1 LSETQQIETTADERT
16 KNQISMLEAA
26 LYVTG
31 KPLDVTVLGSILN
44 MRSEDKIRKL
54 AVALKEKYAQN
65 SGALEVLELSDGRYV
80 MQLKPGYSKSVKR
93 LATRQ
98 LLTPGPLKTLS
109 YVALRQPVAQSH
121 VVKVR
126 GNLAY
131 GHVKQLRDM
140 GLISEEKLG
149 RSKVLRTTPSFCDY
163 FNLSQDSRL
172 MKKQIQKIMD
182 DLKAAQPGGTQPNKP
197 SEAQTKTPAQEEASP
212 TTPAPEEASSATP
225 AQEETTSPTPS
236 EPASADSQ

>member
-1 LSETQQIETTADERT
+1 LSETQQVETSATERS
-16 KNQISMLEAA
+16 KNQISMIEAA

-31 KPLDVTVLGSILN
+31 KPLDVGILGSILN

-54 AVALKEKYAQN
+54 AAALKEKYAQG

-80 MQLKPGYSKSVKR
+80 MQLKPEYSKSVKR

-109 YVALRQPVAQSH
+109 YIALRQPVAQSH

-149 RSKVLRTTPSFCDY
+149 RSKVLTTTPSFCDY

-172 MKKQIQKIMD
+172 MKKQIQKIMED
-182 DLKAAQPGGTQPNKP
+182 VKSAQSGGTQPPQPQEAPSGNPPQAETNANVISP
-197 SEAQTKTPAQEEASP
+197 SETSANTK
-212 TTPAPEEASSATP
+212 
-225 AQEETTSPTPS
+225 
-236 EPASADSQ
+236 

>member
-1 LSETQQIETTADERT
+1 LFEGQQIETSQDERT
-16 KNQISMLEAA
+16 RSQISLIEAA

-31 KPLDVTVLGSILN
+31 KPLDIGVLGSILN
-44 MRSEDKIRKL
+44 LRSEEKIRRL
-54 AVALKEKYAQN
+54 AGALKEKYAHD

-80 MQLKPGYSKSVKR
+80 MQLKPEYSKSVKR

-109 YVALRQPVAQSH
+109 YIAMRQPVVQSH

-163 FNLSQDSRL
+163 FNLSQDTRL
-172 MKKQIQKIMD
+172 MKKQIQRIIEDMKS
-182 DLKAAQPGGTQPNKP
+182 TQSGESHAVK
-197 SEAQTKTPAQEEASP
+197 
-212 TTPAPEEASSATP
+212 PEEAQPSP
-225 AQEETTSPTPS
+225 PQEQTNTSTPS
-236 EPASADSQ
+236 EPSNVSSE

>member
-1 LSETQQIETTADERT
+1 LSETQQIETGPEERMR
-16 KNQISMLEAA
+16 NQISLIEAA

-31 KPLDVTVLGSILN
+31 KPLDLGVLGSILN
-44 MRSEDKIRKL
+44 LRSEEKIRKL
-54 AVALKEKYAQN
+54 AAALREKYAQH

-80 MQLKPGYSKSVKR
+80 MQLKPEYSKNVKR

-109 YVALRQPVAQSH
+109 YIALRQPVPQSH

-149 RSKVLRTTPSFCDY
+149 RSKLLRTTPSFCDY

-172 MKKQIQKIMD
+172 MKKQIQKMIE
-182 DLKAAQPGGTQPNKP
+182 DLKLAQSGASRPTQPQ
-197 SEAQTKTPAQEEASP
+197 EAQTSSTQEETNP
-212 TTPAPEEASSATP
+212 TTP
-225 AQEETTSPTPS
+225 S
-236 EPASADSQ
+236 ELSNVNSE

>member
-1 LSETQQIETTADERT
+1 MI
-16 KNQISMLEAA
+16 EAA

-31 KPLDVTVLGSILN
+31 KPLDISVLGSILN
-44 MRSEDKIRKL
+44 LRSEEKIRRL
-54 AVALKEKYAQN
+54 AGALKEKYAHD

-80 MQLKPGYSKSVKR
+80 MQLKPEYSKSVKR

-109 YVALRQPVAQSH
+109 YIALRQPVVQSH

-131 GHVKQLRDM
+131 GHVKQLQEM
-140 GLISEEKLG
+140 GLVSEEKLG
-149 RSKVLRTTPSFCDY
+149 RSKILRTTPSFCDY

-172 MKKQIQKIMD
+172 MKKQIQKMIEDMK
-182 DLKAAQPGGTQPNKP
+182 LTQSGESRAVKTE
-197 SEAQTKTPAQEEASP
+197 EAQQSPPQEQAN
-212 TTPAPEEASSATP
+212 
-225 AQEETTSPTPS
+225 TSTPS
-236 EPASADSQ
+236 EPSNVKSQ

>member
-1 LSETQQIETTADERT
+1 LI
-16 KNQISMLEAA
+16 EAA

-31 KPLDVTVLGSILN
+31 KPLDVGVLGSILN
-44 MRSEDKIRKL
+44 MRSEEKIRKL
-54 AVALKEKYAQN
+54 ATVLKEKYAQHP
-65 SGALEVLELSDGRYV
+65 GALEVLELSDGRYV
-80 MQLKPGYSKSVKR
+80 MQLKPGFSKSVKR

-109 YVALRQPVAQSH
+109 YIALRQPVPQSH

-149 RSKVLRTTPSFCDY
+149 RSKLLRTTASFCDY

-172 MKKQIQKIMD
+172 MKKQIQQIIEEMKS
-182 DLKAAQPGGTQPNKP
+182 AQSGATQSAQSHEVQASIPQ
-197 SEAQTKTPAQEEASP
+197 EAQTNTSQEEANPSG
-212 TTPAPEEASSATP
+212 S
-225 AQEETTSPTPS
+225 S
-236 EPASADSQ
+236 EPTNASNQ

>member
-1 LSETQQIETTADERT
+1 MSETSEPETGLDERT
-16 KNQISMLEAA
+16 RTQVSMIEAA

-31 KPLDVTVLGSILN
+31 KPLDVGVLGSVLN
-44 MRSEDKIRKL
+44 LRSEEKIRRL
-54 AVALKEKYAQN
+54 AAALKEKYAQN

-80 MQLKPGYSKSVKR
+80 MQLKPEYSKSVKR

-98 LLTPGPLKTLS
+98 LLTLGPLKTLS
-109 YVALRQPVAQSH
+109 YIALRQPVAQSH

-131 GHVKQLRDM
+131 GHVKVLRDM

-149 RSKVLRTTPSFCDY
+149 RSKLLRTTPSFSDY

-172 MKKQIQKIMD
+172 MKKQIQKIFE
-182 DLKAAQPGGTQPNKP
+182 DLKSSQHGGKQP
-197 SEAQTKTPAQEEASP
+197 SEQAILICGVESCPP
-212 TTPAPEEASSATP
+212 V
-225 AQEETTSPTPS
+225 
-236 EPASADSQ
+236 

>member
-1 LSETQQIETTADERT
+1 MCEIPQHTAPSDERT
-16 KNQISMLEAA
+16 KTQVSMIEAA

-31 KPLDVTVLGSILN
+31 KPLDVDVLGSVLN
-44 MRSEDKIRKL
+44 LRSDEKIRKL
-54 AVALKEKYAQN
+54 AAALKEKYAQS

-80 MQLKPGYSKSVKR
+80 MQLKPEYSKSVKR

-109 YVALRQPVAQSH
+109 YIALRQPVAQSH

-131 GHVKQLRDM
+131 GHVRVLRDM

-149 RSKVLRTTPSFCDY
+149 RSKLLRTTQSFSDY
-163 FNLSQDSRL
+163 FNLSQDSRQ
-172 MKKQIQKIMD
+172 MKKQIQKIIE
-182 DLKAAQPGGTQPNKP
+182 DLKSNQPGGKQQSGPEGVSSKP
-197 SEAQTKTPAQEEASP
+197 RQEEQNL
-212 TTPAPEEASSATP
+212 T
-225 AQEETTSPTPS
+225 QPS
-236 EPASADSQ
+236 EPPSVESH

>member
-1 LSETQQIETTADERT
+1 
-16 KNQISMLEAA
+16 MLIEAA

-31 KPLDVTVLGSILN
+31 KPLDVSVLGSILN
-44 MRSEDKIRKL
+44 MRSEEKIRKL
-54 AVALKEKYAQN
+54 ATVLKEKYAQHP
-65 SGALEVLELSDGRYV
+65 GALEVLELSDGRYV
-80 MQLKPGYSKSVKR
+80 MQLKPGFSKSVKR

-109 YVALRQPVAQSH
+109 YIALRQPVAQSH

-149 RSKVLRTTPSFCDY
+149 RSKILRTTASFCDY
-163 FNLSQDSRL
+163 FNLSQDSRQ
-172 MKKQIQKIMD
+172 MKKQIQQIIEEMKSVQSG
-182 DLKAAQPGGTQPNKP
+182 AAQPAQPHEAQASIP
-197 SEAQTKTPAQEEASP
+197 QEAQTNTS
-212 TTPAPEEASSATP
+212 
-225 AQEETTSPTPS
+225 QEETNPSGSS
-236 EPASADSQ
+236 EPTNVSSQ

>member
-1 LSETQQIETTADERT
+1 MSENIESETILDERT
-16 KNQISMLEAA
+16 RTQVSMIEAA

-31 KPLDVTVLGSILN
+31 KPLDVSVLGSVLN
-44 MRSEDKIRKL
+44 LRSEGKIRTL
-54 AVALKEKYAQN
+54 AAALKQKYAQN

-80 MQLKPGYSKSVKR
+80 MQLKPEYSKSVKR

-109 YVALRQPVAQSH
+109 YIALRQPVVQSH

-149 RSKVLRTTPSFCDY
+149 RSKVLRTTPSFSDY
-163 FNLSQDSRL
+163 FNLSQDSRI
-172 MKKQIQKIMD
+172 MKRQIQKIIEEV
-182 DLKAAQPGGTQPNKP
+182 KSSQVGAKQCGATEEVSSKP
-197 SEAQTKTPAQEEASP
+197 RQEERDLP
-212 TTPAPEEASSATP
+212 
-225 AQEETTSPTPS
+225 QLS
-236 EPASADSQ
+236 EPPSVASQ

>member
-1 LSETQQIETTADERT
+1 LSENQQIETGLDERT
-16 KNQISMLEAA
+16 KNQISLIEAA

-31 KPLDVTVLGSILN
+31 KPLDIGVLGSILSL
-44 MRSEDKIRKL
+44 RSEEKIRRL
-54 AVALKEKYAQN
+54 AGSLKEKYAHH

-80 MQLKPGYSKSVKR
+80 MQLKPEYSKSVKR

-109 YVALRQPVAQSH
+109 YIAIRQPVVQSH

-149 RSKVLRTTPSFCDY
+149 RSKVLRTTPGFCDY

-172 MKKQIQKIMD
+172 MKKQIQKMIEDMR
-182 DLKAAQPGGTQPNKP
+182 LAQSGESHAVEPG
-197 SEAQTKTPAQEEASP
+197 EAQTSSP
-212 TTPAPEEASSATP
+212 PEQTNTTL
-225 AQEETTSPTPS
+225 PS
-236 EPASADSQ
+236 ESSNVSSG

>member
-1 LSETQQIETTADERT
+1 LI
-16 KNQISMLEAA
+16 EAA

-31 KPLDVTVLGSILN
+31 KPLDVGVLGSILN
-44 MRSEDKIRKL
+44 MRSEEKIRRL
-54 AVALKEKYAQN
+54 ATVLKEKYAQHP
-65 SGALEVLELSDGRYV
+65 GALEVLELSDGRYV

-109 YVALRQPVAQSH
+109 YIALRQPVAQSH

-149 RSKVLRTTPSFCDY
+149 RSKILRTTASFCDY
-163 FNLSQDSRL
+163 FNLSQDSRQ
-172 MKKQIQKIMD
+172 MKKQIQQIIEEMKSVQSGAA
-182 DLKAAQPGGTQPNKP
+182 KPAQPHEAQASIPQ
-197 SEAQTKTPAQEEASP
+197 EAQTNTS
-212 TTPAPEEASSATP
+212 
-225 AQEETTSPTPS
+225 QEETNPSGSS
-236 EPASADSQ
+236 EPTNVSSQ

>member
-1 LSETQQIETTADERT
+1 LSETQQIEPSADERT
-16 KNQISMLEAA
+16 KNQVSLIEAA

-31 KPLDVTVLGSILN
+31 KPLDVGVLGSILN
-44 MRSEDKIRKL
+44 LRSEEKIRKL
-54 AVALKEKYAQN
+54 ATVLKEKYAQHP
-65 SGALEVLELSDGRYV
+65 GALEVLELSDGRYV
-80 MQLKPGYSKSVKR
+80 MQLRPGYSKSVKR

-109 YVALRQPVAQSH
+109 YIALRQPVAQSH

-149 RSKVLRTTPSFCDY
+149 RSKVLRTTASFCDY

-172 MKKQIQKIMD
+172 MKKQIQQIIEEMKSAQSG
-182 DLKAAQPGGTQPNKP
+182 AARSVQPREVQASMPQ
-197 SEAQTKTPAQEEASP
+197 EAQTNAPQEKTNPSESSEP
-212 TTPAPEEASSATP
+212 TNASS
-225 AQEETTSPTPS
+225 Q
-236 EPASADSQ
+236 

>member
-1 LSETQQIETTADERT
+1 MI
-16 KNQISMLEAA
+16 EAA

-31 KPLDVTVLGSILN
+31 KPLDVNVLGSVLN
-44 MRSEDKIRKL
+44 LRSDEKIRKL
-54 AVALKEKYAQN
+54 AAALKEKYAQI

-80 MQLKPGYSKSVKR
+80 MQLKPEYSKSVKR

-109 YVALRQPVAQSH
+109 YIALRQPVAQSH

-131 GHVKQLRDM
+131 GHVRVLRDM

-149 RSKVLRTTPSFCDY
+149 RSKLLRTTQSFSDY
-163 FNLSQDSRL
+163 FNLSQDSRQ
-172 MKKQIQKIMD
+172 MKKQIQKIIE
-182 DLKAAQPGGTQPNKP
+182 DLKSSQLGGKQQSGPEEVSSKP
-197 SEAQTKTPAQEEASP
+197 RQEEQNLP
-212 TTPAPEEASSATP
+212 
-225 AQEETTSPTPS
+225 QPS
-236 EPASADSQ
+236 EPPSVENR

>member
-1 LSETQQIETTADERT
+1 V
-16 KNQISMLEAA
+16 M
-26 LYVTG
+26 G
-31 KPLDVTVLGSILN
+31 KPLDIGVLGSILN
-44 MRSEDKIRKL
+44 LRSEEKIRRL
-54 AVALKEKYAQN
+54 AGALKEKYARD

-80 MQLKPGYSKSVKR
+80 MQLKPEYSKSVKR

-109 YVALRQPVAQSH
+109 YIAMRQPVVQSH

-172 MKKQIQKIMD
+172 MKKQIQKIIEDMKLTQSGESHSVKPD
-182 DLKAAQPGGTQPNKP
+182 EAQPSPPQ
-197 SEAQTKTPAQEEASP
+197 EQTN
-212 TTPAPEEASSATP
+212 TTPLEPSNVSS
-225 AQEETTSPTPS
+225 Q
-236 EPASADSQ
+236 

>member
-1 LSETQQIETTADERT
+1 LSETQQIEASADERT
-16 KNQISMLEAA
+16 KNQVMLIEAA

-31 KPLDVTVLGSILN
+31 KPLDVGVLGSILN
-44 MRSEDKIRKL
+44 MRSEEKIRKL
-54 AVALKEKYAQN
+54 ATVLKEKYAQHP
-65 SGALEVLELSDGRYV
+65 GALEVLELSDGRYV
-80 MQLKPGYSKSVKR
+80 MQLKPGFSKSVKR

-109 YVALRQPVAQSH
+109 YIALRQPVAQSH

-149 RSKVLRTTPSFCDY
+149 RSKVLRTTASFCDY

-172 MKKQIQKIMD
+172 MKKQIQEIIEEMKSVQSV
-182 DLKAAQPGGTQPNKP
+182 AARPAQPREAQASMPQ
-197 SEAQTKTPAQEEASP
+197 EAQTNPPQEKTD
-212 TTPAPEEASSATP
+212 
-225 AQEETTSPTPS
+225 PS
-236 EPASADSQ
+236 ESSEPTNTSSQ

>member
-1 LSETQQIETTADERT
+1 MSETQQIETGSDERMR
-16 KNQISMLEAA
+16 NQISLIEAA

-31 KPLDVTVLGSILN
+31 KPLDLGVLGSILN
-44 MRSEDKIRKL
+44 LRSEEKIRKL
-54 AVALKEKYAQN
+54 AAALREKYAQH

-80 MQLKPGYSKSVKR
+80 MQLKPEYSKSVKR

-109 YVALRQPVAQSH
+109 YIALRQPVPQSH

-149 RSKVLRTTPSFCDY
+149 RSKLLRTTPSFCDY

-172 MKKQIQKIMD
+172 MKKQIQKMIE
-182 DLKAAQPGGTQPNKP
+182 DLKSAQSGAPRPAEPQ
-197 SEAQTKTPAQEEASP
+197 EAQTSSP
-212 TTPAPEEASSATP
+212 
-225 AQEETTSPTPS
+225 QEETNPTTPS
-236 EPASADSQ
+236 EPSSINSE

>member
-1 LSETQQIETTADERT
+1 MSETQQIELSADERT
-16 KNQISMLEAA
+16 KNQVSLIEAA

-31 KPLDVTVLGSILN
+31 KPLDVGVLGSILN
-44 MRSEDKIRKL
+44 MRSEEKIRKL
-54 AVALKEKYAQN
+54 ATVLKEKYAQHP
-65 SGALEVLELSDGRYV
+65 GALEVLELSDGRYV
-80 MQLKPGYSKSVKR
+80 MQLKPGFSKSVKR

-109 YVALRQPVAQSH
+109 YIALRQPVAQSH

-149 RSKVLRTTPSFCDY
+149 RSKVLRTTASFCDY

-172 MKKQIQKIMD
+172 MKKQIQEIIEEIKSTQSG
-182 DLKAAQPGGTQPNKP
+182 ATQPVQP
-197 SEAQTKTPAQEEASP
+197 SEAQASMPQEAQTNPPQEKTD
-212 TTPAPEEASSATP
+212 
-225 AQEETTSPTPS
+225 PS
-236 EPASADSQ
+236 ESSEPTNTSSQ

>member
-1 LSETQQIETTADERT
+1 LSETQQIETGQDEHTRS
-16 KNQISMLEAA
+16 QISLIEAA

-31 KPLDVTVLGSILN
+31 KPLDIGVLGSILN
-44 MRSEDKIRKL
+44 LRSEEKIRRL
-54 AVALKEKYAQN
+54 AGALKEKYAHD

-80 MQLKPGYSKSVKR
+80 MQLKPEYSKSVKR

-109 YVALRQPVAQSH
+109 YIAMRQPVVQSH

-172 MKKQIQKIMD
+172 MKKQIQKMIEDMK
-182 DLKAAQPGGTQPNKP
+182 LTQSGESRAAKP
-197 SEAQTKTPAQEEASP
+197 EEPQASP
-212 TTPAPEEASSATP
+212 L
-225 AQEETTSPTPS
+225 QEQANVTTPS
-236 EPASADSQ
+236 EHSNVSTQ

>member
-1 LSETQQIETTADERT
+1 LSETQQIEPSADERT
-16 KNQISMLEAA
+16 KNQISLIEAA

-31 KPLDVTVLGSILN
+31 KPLDVGVLGSVLN
-44 MRSEDKIRKL
+44 LRSEEKIRKL
-54 AVALKEKYAQN
+54 ATVLKEKYAKHP
-65 SGALEVLELSDGRYV
+65 GALEVIELSDGRYV

-109 YVALRQPVAQSH
+109 YIALRQPVPQSH

-149 RSKVLRTTPSFCDY
+149 RSKLLRTTASFCDY

-172 MKKQIQKIMD
+172 MKKQIQQIIEEMRS
-182 DLKAAQPGGTQPNKP
+182 AQSGAPQSVQPH
-197 SEAQTKTPAQEEASP
+197 EAQANSPQVAQTDPPQEEMNPGES
-212 TTPAPEEASSATP
+212 
-225 AQEETTSPTPS
+225 S
-236 EPASADSQ
+236 EPTSASGQ

>member
-1 LSETQQIETTADERT
+1 MSETQQIELSADERT
-16 KNQISMLEAA
+16 KNQVSLIEAA

-31 KPLDVTVLGSILN
+31 KPLDVSVLGSILN
-44 MRSEDKIRKL
+44 MRSEEKIRKL
-54 AVALKEKYAQN
+54 AAVLKEKYAQHP
-65 SGALEVLELSDGRYV
+65 GALEVLELSDGRYV
-80 MQLKPGYSKSVKR
+80 MQLKPGFSKSVKR

-109 YVALRQPVAQSH
+109 YIALRQPVAQSH

-149 RSKVLRTTPSFCDY
+149 RSKVLRTTASFCDY

-172 MKKQIQKIMD
+172 MKKQIQEIIEEMKSVQSV
-182 DLKAAQPGGTQPNKP
+182 AARPAQPREAQATMPQ
-197 SEAQTKTPAQEEASP
+197 EAQTNPP
-212 TTPAPEEASSATP
+212 
-225 AQEETTSPTPS
+225 QEETNPSGSS
-236 EPASADSQ
+236 EPTNASSQ

>member
-1 LSETQQIETTADERT
+1 MYETQQIETGPDERAR
-16 KNQISMLEAA
+16 NQISLIEAA

-31 KPLDVTVLGSILN
+31 KPLDVGVLGSILN
-44 MRSEDKIRKL
+44 LRSEEKIRRL
-54 AVALKEKYAQN
+54 ATALREKYAQH

-80 MQLKPGYSKSVKR
+80 MQLKAEYSKSVKR

-109 YVALRQPVAQSH
+109 YISLRQPVAQSH

-149 RSKVLRTTPSFCDY
+149 RSKLLRTTPSFCDY

-172 MKKQIQKIMD
+172 MKKQIQKIIEN
-182 DLKAAQPGGTQPNKP
+182 LKSAQSGGPRPAQPQETQ
-197 SEAQTKTPAQEEASP
+197 
-212 TTPAPEEASSATP
+212 ASST
-225 AQEETTSPTPS
+225 QEETNPITPPEPSNTVS
-236 EPASADSQ
+236 E

>member
-1 LSETQQIETTADERT
+1 MKTQVAMI
-16 KNQISMLEAA
+16 EAA

-31 KPLDVTVLGSILN
+31 KPLDIGILGSILN
-44 MRSEDKIRKL
+44 LRSEEKIRKL
-54 AVALKEKYAQN
+54 ASVLMEKYSQN

-80 MQLKPGYSKSVKR
+80 MQLKPGYSKTVKR

-109 YVALRQPVAQSH
+109 YIALRQPVVQSH

-149 RSKVLRTTPSFCDY
+149 RSKLLRTTASFSDY
-163 FNLSQDSRL
+163 FNLSQDPKL
-172 MKKQIQKIMD
+172 MKRQIQKIFED
-182 DLKAAQPGGTQPNKP
+182 IKSSQPRGTQLDRPLEAP
-197 SEAQTKTPAQEEASP
+197 PIADQEAQQVAEA
-212 TTPAPEEASSATP
+212 T
-225 AQEETTSPTPS
+225 ETT
-236 EPASADSQ
+236 DIQNQ

>member
-1 LSETQQIETTADERT
+1 
-16 KNQISMLEAA
+16 
-26 LYVTG
+26 
-31 KPLDVTVLGSILN
+31 
-44 MRSEDKIRKL
+44 
-54 AVALKEKYAQN
+54 LKEKYAHD

-80 MQLKPGYSKSVKR
+80 MQLKPEYSKSVKR

-109 YVALRQPVAQSH
+109 YIAMRQPVVQSH

-172 MKKQIQKIMD
+172 MKKQIQKIIEDMK
-182 DLKAAQPGGTQPNKP
+182 LTQSGESHAVK
-197 SEAQTKTPAQEEASP
+197 
-212 TTPAPEEASSATP
+212 PEEAQPSP
-225 AQEETTSPTPS
+225 PQEQTNTTTPS
-236 EPASADSQ
+236 QPSNVRSQ

>member
-1 LSETQQIETTADERT
+1 MI
-16 KNQISMLEAA
+16 EAA

-31 KPLDVTVLGSILN
+31 KPLDVGVIGSILN
-44 MRSEDKIRKL
+44 MRSEEKIRKL
-54 AVALKEKYAQN
+54 ASELKEKYAQH

-80 MQLKPGYSKSVKR
+80 MQLKSEYSKSVKR

-109 YVALRQPVAQSH
+109 YIALRQPVAQSH

-149 RSKVLRTTPSFCDY
+149 RSKVLKTTPSFCDY

-172 MKKQIQKIMD
+172 MKRQIQKIMED
-182 DLKAAQPGGTQPNKP
+182 VKSSQPGDPKPTQQQEPHAENP
-197 SEAQTKTPAQEEASP
+197 S
-212 TTPAPEEASSATP
+212 
-225 AQEETTSPTPS
+225 QEETTLTATTPTPD
-236 EPASADSQ
+236 PSANTQ

>member
-1 LSETQQIETTADERT
+1 MSETSQGETSKDERT
-16 KNQISMLEAA
+16 RTQVSMIEAA

-31 KPLDVTVLGSILN
+31 KPLDVGILGSILN
-44 MRSEDKIRKL
+44 VRSEEKIRRL
-54 AVALKEKYAQN
+54 AATLKEKYAQN
-65 SGALEVLELSDGRYV
+65 PGALEVLELSDGRYV
-80 MQLKPGYSKSVKR
+80 MQLKPEYSKSVKR

-109 YVALRQPVAQSH
+109 YIALRQPVVQSH

-149 RSKVLRTTPSFCDY
+149 RSKLLRTTPSFSDY
-163 FNLSQDSRL
+163 FNLSQEPRL
-172 MKKQIQKIMD
+172 MKRQVQKILE
-182 DLKAAQPGGTQPNKP
+182 DLKSGQTGGTP
-197 SEAQTKTPAQEEASP
+197 SAGSQEASP
-212 TTPAPEEASSATP
+212 KRS
-225 AQEETTSPTPS
+225 QEEGNLAPLSEPPTTTS
-236 EPASADSQ
+236 Q

>member
-1 LSETQQIETTADERT
+1 MSETQQIEASADERT
-16 KNQISMLEAA
+16 KNQVMLIEAA

-31 KPLDVTVLGSILN
+31 KPLDVGVLGSILN
-44 MRSEDKIRKL
+44 MRSEEKIRKL
-54 AVALKEKYAQN
+54 ATVLKEKYAQHP
-65 SGALEVLELSDGRYV
+65 GALEVLELSDGRYV
-80 MQLKPGYSKSVKR
+80 MQLKPGFSKSVKR

-109 YVALRQPVAQSH
+109 YIALRQPVAQSH

-149 RSKVLRTTPSFCDY
+149 RSKVLRTTASFCDY

-172 MKKQIQKIMD
+172 MKKQIQQIIEE
-182 DLKAAQPGGTQPNKP
+182 LKSTQSGAPRPAQTQ
-197 SEAQTKTPAQEEASP
+197 EAQANLPQEAETKHP
-212 TTPAPEEASSATP
+212 
-225 AQEETTSPTPS
+225 QEETNPAQPS
-236 EPASADSQ
+236 EPTNASGQ